1 MTVSPRTIANRLLR
15 STCMSVL
22 MCGVVT
28 IACVVSP
35 VQAAAPGPLYSGLFD
50 VQSRKDLLA
59 SKAGETLRKS
69 CMAIAADPKWAS
81 MTAIDGFKPTAGY
94 GTDRAGAEFAWA
106 MMVLSGRALAGDVKS
121 SAMLQKILAQWAS
134 ANAFHDT
141 ELAHDAY
148 YALKRAL
155 LPTIVAFAIVRDD
168 LPGDQVRSIQTWLDP
183 LVRRVDHLFD
193 GEVDLNNHRYLA
205 DSVLMLWGGVVGDDA
220 LYAKGR
226 DRYLT
231 ILSEA
236 RDDGSLPL
244 ETRRGA
250 RSLWYMRQSLT
261 SMVVMAEVARGR
273 GENLY
278 DTESSDSE
286 EPQKSIW
293 TIFSYWLNGIH
304 DPALVNAYAAENYI
318 PGPEFDYLKQDHGFL
333 EKRSNGRHYLA
344 FLEALQTLPS
354 DRLTIERA
362 NQLLHEDALSERPLI
377 DEFIGGNA
385 TCFWGKS

>member
-1 MTVSPRTIANRLLR
+1 MNLSFRWRGQK
-15 STCMSVL
+15 VL
-22 MCGVVT
+22 VV
-28 IACVVSP
+28 ACVAALLSGSFVFTGT
-35 VQAAAPGPLYSGLFD
+35 AAASGPAYRGLFD
-50 VQSRKDLLA
+50 VEGRKQVLA
-59 SKAGETLRKS
+59 SQASAVDRKN
-69 CMAIAADPKWAS
+69 CLAIAVDPKWAD
-81 MTAIDGFKPTAGY
+81 MAVIDGFKPTAGY

-106 MMVLSGRALAGDVKS
+106 MMVLSGRVMAGDAQAS
-121 SAMLQKILAQWAS
+121 TMLRNLLTKWAG
-134 ANAFHDT
+134 AKAFHDT

-155 LPTIVAFAIVRDD
+155 LPTIVAFSIVKDGLAD
-168 LPGDQVRSIQTWLDP
+168 DQVNLIEQWLDP
-183 LVRRVDHLFD
+183 LVRKVDHRFD

-226 DRYLT
+226 DRFLS

-236 RDDGSLPL
+236 RNDGSLPL

-278 DTESSDSE
+278 DAESSDSDDS
-286 EPQKSIW
+286 QKSIW
-293 TIFSYWLNGIH
+293 TIFSYWLNGIR
-304 DPALVNAYAAENYI
+304 DPALVDAYAAENYI
-318 PGPEFDYLKQDHGFL
+318 PGPETDYLKQDRGFL
-333 EKRSNGRHYLA
+333 KKRSNGRHYLA
-344 FLEALQTLPS
+344 FLEALDAQPPT
-354 DRLTIERA
+354 RLTVERA
-362 NQLLHEDALSERPLI
+362 TQLLHDNGGSERPLI

-385 TCFWGKS
+385 TCFWGQS